1 MISMLETDNQYG
13 VITCKVIEQPSKK
26 LLCAGL
32 VRRSNNQLSYYG
44 YGEEPDK
51 PEYSYVR
58 SVDAGFPHFYLI
70 RRKTLDEVLASS
82 QRIQE
87 TAWYFR
93 SIQEKGYEIQ
103 YQPKSTVMWNPSN
116 APKLDV
122 DQSPYI
128 PDPLQDQSAVEYVP
142 SRPNI
147 LVIDDYIPA
156 IRYGSGFA
164 RLYEML
170 LCLAELGFSVTFF
183 PVGNPVKV
191 QPETEK
197 LQQKGIE
204 VFWDHFADL
213 YRFAKERSGYYD
225 IVLISR
231 PHVFEAFFPKI
242 QQYFPNAAILY
253 DAEAIFYTREVLKA
267 KIKGIQTDDAEKSR
281 MASAEMRLIEM
292 ADLVISVSQRDKE
305 IMKQA
310 SSQENIEVWGHI
322 QDVSMSSTPF
332 EQRRNILFLGSF
344 FAGPGSPNEDAALFF
359 ANEIFPRIR
368 KKLDCTLYVVGGSPT
383 PAIEDLACDEI
394 KVTGYVEDLEQY
406 FNSCKVNV
414 VPTRFAA
421 GIPLKLLQ
429 AMGSGLPSVVTPI
442 IADQLN
448 LSNTRHVLVAETPD
462 EFAEKVVRLY
472 SEQDL
477 WNTIHRNS
485 FEYIQNNFSREI
497 MREKLANLI
506 SQGLNLKEIKF
517 RDYANN
523 VTDLHAQPKERRTS

>member
-1 MISMLETDNQYG
+1 
-13 VITCKVIEQPSKK
+13 
-26 LLCAGL
+26 
-32 VRRSNNQLSYYG
+32 
-44 YGEEPDK
+44 
-51 PEYSYVR
+51 
-58 SVDAGFPHFYLI
+58 
-70 RRKTLDEVLASS
+70 
-82 QRIQE
+82 
-87 TAWYFR
+87 
-93 SIQEKGYEIQ
+93 
-103 YQPKSTVMWNPSN
+103 
-116 APKLDV
+116 
-122 DQSPYI
+122 
-128 PDPLQDQSAVEYVP
+128 
-142 SRPNI
+142 
-147 LVIDDYIPA
+147 
-156 IRYGSGFA
+156 
-164 RLYEML
+164 
-170 LCLAELGFSVTFF
+170 
-183 PVGNPVKV
+183 
-191 QPETEK
+191 
-197 LQQKGIE
+197 
-204 VFWDHFADL
+204 
-213 YRFAKERSGYYD
+213 
-225 IVLISR
+225 
-231 PHVFEAFFPKI
+231 
-242 QQYFPNAAILY
+242 
-253 DAEAIFYTREVLKA
+253 
-267 KIKGIQTDDAEKSR
+267 
-281 MASAEMRLIEM
+281 
-292 ADLVISVSQRDKE
+292 
-305 IMKQA
+305 
-310 SSQENIEVWGHI
+310 
-322 QDVSMSSTPF
+322 
-332 EQRRNILFLGSF
+332 LFLGSF

-394 KVTGYVEDLEQY
+394 KVTGYVEDLEPY